1 MQLVDFDQLLKK
13 LRGNLKRTRKP
24 EKCEQLTDF
33 IQKLEMLK
41 EIDQK
46 EMLTEEDINKAM
58 SVTCYENIGYCCG
71 LAKRC
76 LWRDSCRQALGIDDE
91 TYVEVK
97 EQVVWEI
104 LNRLRKREESEIG

>member
-1 MQLVDFDQLLKK
+1 MELIDFDQLLDK
-13 LRGNLKRTRKP
+13 LKGNLKRTRKP
-24 EKCEQLTDF
+24 EKREQFTDF
-33 IQKLEMLK
+33 IQKFETLK

-71 LAKRC
+71 LAKPC

-104 LNRLRKREESEIG
+104 LNRLSKRGES